1 MVPKMS
7 RVKATGLMAKKS
19 SKQPTSSR
27 KATGRPFKPGQS
39 GNPGGR
45 PKRGWSWGD
54 LLQKAL
60 ELEAK
65 DGRPQKEHVAEMMV
79 EKALKGDARAFE
91 VIADRMEG
99 KPKQS
104 VDMNIDQWPSLQ
116 GVDVE

>member
-1 MVPKMS
+1 
-7 RVKATGLMAKKS
+7 MAKKPS
-19 SKQPTSSR
+19 EQPINSR
-27 KATGRPFKPGQS
+27 KATGRQFKPGQS

-45 PKRGWSWGD
+45 PKQGWSWGD

-79 EKALKGDARAFE
+79 KKAMTGDARAFE

-99 KPKQS
+99 KPRQN
-104 VDMNIDQWPSLQ
+104 VGINIDQWPSLH